1 MNVARR
7 VRLTFAALLVSS
19 LALASTSGAQG
30 SSPGVV
36 KAPPK
41 VIAQMTKDVDLHE
54 PDECL
59 TVDLARSDRAW
70 AFYGQARP
78 RPAGCPKVYEYS
90 ILDRTAGAW
99 KYVGAGGGMAKVL
112 CGDLKELLAKVE
124 APPEVYRDLKAAG
137 HCARGN

>member
-30 SSPGVV
+30 SSPDVA

-41 VIAQMTKDVDLHE
+41 VIAQMMKDVDL
-54 PDECL
+54 PKTDGCP

-70 AFYGQARP
+70 AFYGQTRL
-78 RPAGCPKVYEYS
+78 RPAGCSKVYEYS
-90 ILDRTAGAW
+90 ILERTDSAW
-99 KYVGAGGGMAKVL
+99 KYVGAGGGMANVL
-112 CGDLKELLAKVE
+112 CADLMELLAKVE
-124 APPEVYRDLKAAG
+124 APPEVYRDFKAAG